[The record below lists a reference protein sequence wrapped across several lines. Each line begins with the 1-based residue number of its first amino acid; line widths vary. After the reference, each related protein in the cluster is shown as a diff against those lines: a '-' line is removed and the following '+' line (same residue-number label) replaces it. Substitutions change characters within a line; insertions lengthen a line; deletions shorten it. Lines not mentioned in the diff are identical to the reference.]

1 EKSRLVE
8 IRGYEELEDVTSYLL
23 ENDADCSQ
31 WPSGGPWIG
40 AVEVQDTN
48 QFIWSSDNSTV
59 VIENWLQG
67 QPNNPTSGDGAM
79 MACEFSFQWMDK
91 ARHTELPVLC
101 ELPPRAKCPAQF
113 TAVGDTCYHLGY
125 SSTTWDLA
133 QDYCHS
139 LAPNGKLVELET
151 LEEIYSVTDFLN
163 ENGDPDREKNAQA

>member
-1 EKSRLVE
+1 
-8 IRGYEELEDVTSYLL
+8 
-23 ENDADCSQ
+23 
-31 WPSGGPWIG
+31 
-40 AVEVQDTN
+40 
-48 QFIWSSDNSTV
+48 
-59 VIENWLQG
+59 
-67 QPNNPTSGDGAM
+67 
-79 MACEFSFQWMDK
+79 MDK
-91 ARHTELPVLC
+91 ARHIELPVLC

-163 ENGDPDREKNAQA
+163 ENSDPDRGRWGAWEKSVSLFELCEADPAEL